1 MVVDWGE
8 GAGLAYYPQ
17 SASNIRVNGAEIADI
32 WEELNPGYSWC
43 VGHSLGA
50 HSCGH
55 GAKAGAQFDRITGR
69 FFRLNQITA
78 SSFATA

>member
-1 MVVDWGE
+1 MVDWGE

-17 SASNIRVNGAEIADI
+17 AASNIRVNGAEIADI